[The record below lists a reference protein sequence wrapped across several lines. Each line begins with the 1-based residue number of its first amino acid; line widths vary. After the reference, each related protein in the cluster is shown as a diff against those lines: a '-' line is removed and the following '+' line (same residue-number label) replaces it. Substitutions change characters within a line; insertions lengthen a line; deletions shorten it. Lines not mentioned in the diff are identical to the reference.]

1 MLEGK
6 STICPTV
13 CRTVG
18 AMSRLCAHPLCSQ
31 QAAFT
36 LSYEYRQGRVWID
49 ELSGDR
55 DPHTYDLC
63 RRHTGSLTVPLGWQV
78 FDRRG
83 LHVDGHH
90 GRESG
95 EAGAVYAEPVLAG
108 PALAGT
114 GLAGAALAGTG
125 HR

>member
-1 MLEGK
+1 MLEAK

-18 AMSRLCAHPLCSQ
+18 DMTRLCAHPLCSQ

-36 LSYEYRQGRVWID
+36 LSYEYRQGQVWID

-55 DPHTYDLC
+55 NPHTYDLC
-63 RRHTGSLTVPLGWQV
+63 RRHTGSLTVPLGWQA

-83 LHVDGHH
+83 SLRAADSAAD
-90 GRESG
+90 R
-95 EAGAVYAEPVLAG
+95 GAVEGAGPGGAEAMQAE
-108 PALAGT
+108 PALAGY
-114 GLAGAALAGTG
+114 GY
-125 HR
+125 R